1 MATLRDRPYA
11 QFNFVVDLGT
21 GSSESPQAGFQECG
35 EIGMSV
41 DVVEYRNGNEKES
54 GVRKLTGL
62 ARYPDVTL
70 KRGIIGSL
78 DLYSWLDDIRNGN
91 ETAYRT
97 VTVQLMNEDH
107 TEVVAGSGS
116 CCARGSSGTERP
128 ARRAAQRRGDGGA
141 HARVRAAR
149 DGVGGARLVVEPG
162 RRGLVH
168 RGGLLLELRQLPLD
182 VVDQQVRHVVAE
194 AALDHD
200 AQHRQVLA
208 VLREGV
214 RREQPAALAQRVRD
228 VEDREVVDPV
238 APA

>member
-11 QFNFVVDLGT
+11 QFNFLVDLGT
-21 GSSESPQAGFQECG
+21 GSTESPQAGFQECG

-41 DVVEYRNGNEKES
+41 DVVEYRNGNEKEN

-70 KRGIIGSL
+70 KRGVIGSL

-107 TEVVAGSGS
+107 SAVVAGVEAA
-116 CCARGSSGTERP
+116 ARADRQARERP

-141 HARVRAAR
+141 RRSRTSGSRWSSSAYPTSGGTRSPRSRAPGRAAS
-149 DGVGGARLVVEPG
+149 GAS
-162 RRGLVH
+162 
-168 RGGLLLELRQLPLD
+168 
-182 VVDQQVRHVVAE
+182 
-194 AALDHD
+194 AA
-200 AQHRQVLA
+200 
-208 VLREGV
+208 
-214 RREQPAALAQRVRD
+214 AA
-228 VEDREVVDPV
+228 
-238 APA
+238 